1 MLSVQNP
8 EILSMVPDY
17 RINLFSPAEIK
28 DEELDKLQSNLKEV
42 MLFIKYSKDKRK
54 LQELTSQS
62 PGFRSLELKAARVI
76 DSITGINLRFTE
88 TEGSVNMCQAVQE
101 MCDDARAEGHQAG
114 LAEGR
119 TAGLTEGRTAGL
131 AEGRTEGLQEQ
142 AMLTAQRMLQD
153 PRFSPE
159 DISRFSGLS
168 LEDVL
173 KLQKK

>member
-1 MLSVQNP
+1 MLSIQDP
-8 EILSMVPDY
+8 EILSLVPDY

-101 MCDDARAEGHQAG
+101 MCDDARAEGRQAG

-119 TAGLTEGRTAGL
+119 TAGLAEGRT
-131 AEGRTEGLQEQ
+131 EGRTEGLQEQ